1 MPSVGDSPTPFLAAL
16 GADVQPNKKV
26 FAIGAGT
33 ALFAASLVAPSA
45 ARAYRAWEVERRQA
59 LIAAAIDA
67 ARRGDDSLPSI
78 PLADPD
84 AQVAGSS
91 DGVTD
96 SADPEA
102 GERDDA
108 ALRAA
113 YAAAE
118 LGIRT
123 PQFNAELGRIA
134 QQETQRWLGLG
145 NDASVAPADQD
156 PFAVSPTVQGNAP
169 WRSMGPYWART
180 QYNGTYYAAADTGR
194 VMTIKVHPTNA
205 NLVYIGT
212 SGGGIWKNASFNNS
226 SQAAGSTPTWVPLT
240 DSLGSLAIGAF
251 DIAPGNPSVL
261 YVGLGDAFDQ
271 QFGGW
276 AKSVDGGATWTTAQI
291 LTAVHPADGATVFA
305 QQVRE
310 VTIDPDDS
318 NHVFFTTDAGLF
330 VTSDGG
336 ASFTLATLPK
346 SAPYARSREGTWSI
360 ASMGGTTWI
369 VSGVHACPGYN
380 GPNVA
385 LQMFGATACPAPN
398 AVVPGNRGDIWR
410 SADNGLTWTSIRDS
424 GELAT
429 LISAA
434 GLAGVGR
441 IDLAVAP
448 ATDPATSRVYALA
461 GSQNETSSSTVGII
475 RSDDGGLT
483 WTLKARVSAPATP
496 LLNTTSPASPDCT
509 NMNLG
514 HGQSYYDL
522 AIAVDPGNPD
532 QVIAAGNLCSVRTRD
547 GGATWE
553 NTSHWLPTGGAGTT
567 ARGPLPYAHADW
579 HTALVSRVG
588 GQVVVFGGSDGGLF
602 VSRDLFDRDLGEQVH
617 WDFPDYGI
625 TTHLMYSVG
634 SGDPTT
640 GNPSL
645 LYSGLQDNG
654 TRWLLNGDN
663 EAIFTSVELKV
674 WDQLIGGDGIGTAV
688 ALDPTGKNPTLWA
701 SVQQS
706 RRFCRPR
713 ARDCG
718 KATRVERGTER
729 SNWPSIS
736 LNSVLPSGDGEPF
749 FMRYADL
756 GDGWVLSATN
766 QNLWRFRPTEN
777 DAVQFARLTTGPN
790 PTITGCGSTVGR
802 TIRGIAPTASPPYTL
817 DGVTARLYGLPLNS
831 GCFAIVTDKNPSG
844 GSVATTTTTGVPV
857 SLRANDASGNT
868 VLVSFTSSVAFP
880 RSAASL
886 GSTDPRQS
894 FVVSS
899 NAPAALDANSFAVIP
914 LPAEVGRIFKTTD
927 GGNTWTPFHGNGTS
941 DLPNVPVYVVRY
953 DYSDTTDETLYAG
966 TELGL
971 YRTTDGGQTWA
982 RLGIGLPLVRIT
994 DIYISKNGSVVR
1006 ASSFGRGMWEIHV
1019 KSEATQVAGSG
1030 DYDRNGVIDWF
1041 DLSALAARM
1050 GVAPLTNPAFPS
1062 APWYDTNVDLGGAN
1076 PALIQEDD
1084 LAALLLKF
1092 GSTP

>member
-1 MPSVGDSPTPFLAAL
+1 
-16 GADVQPNKKV
+16 VQPNKKV

-33 ALFAASLVAPSA
+33 ALLAASLLAPSA

-113 YAAAE
+113 YVAAE

-145 NDASVAPADQD
+145 NDASVAPTDQD

-180 QYNGTYYAAADTGR
+180 QFNGTYYDAADTGR

-251 DIAPGNPSVL
+251 DIAPSNPSVL
-261 YVGLGDAFDQ
+261 YVGLGDASDQ

-276 AKSVDGGATWTTAQI
+276 AKSVDGGTTWTTAQI
-291 LTAVHPADGATVFA
+291 LTAVHPADNVTVFA

-310 VTIDPDDS
+310 VTADPNDA

-330 VTSDGG
+330 VTTDGG
-336 ASFTLATLPK
+336 ATFTIATLPK
-346 SAPYARSREGTWSI
+346 SAPYTTSREGTWSI
-360 ASMGGTTWI
+360 AWLGGTSWI
-369 VSGVHACPGYN
+369 ASGVYACPGFN
-380 GPNVA
+380 GPNRA
-385 LQMFGATACPAPN
+385 LQIIGATVCPAPN
-398 AVVPGNRGDIWR
+398 QTVPGNLGDIWR
-410 SADNGLTWTSIRDS
+410 SSDNGVNWTSVRDS
-424 GELAT
+424 GQLAT

-434 GLAGVGR
+434 GASGIGR
-441 IDLAVAP
+441 MDVTVAP
-448 ATDPATSRVYALA
+448 ATDPATARVYALA
-461 GSQNETSSSTVGII
+461 GSQNENTGNSSTIGIV
-475 RSDDGGLT
+475 RSDDGGGT
-483 WTLKARVSAPATP
+483 WTLKARVSAPATV
-496 LLNTTSPASPDCT
+496 LLNPTSRSTDCT

-532 QVIAAGNLCSVRTRD
+532 RVIAAGDFCSVRTRD

-553 NTSHWLPTGGAGTT
+553 NTSHWLPSSGRGTT
-567 ARGPLPYAHADW
+567 SRGMPPMISGPLPYAHADW

-588 GQVVVFGGSDGGLF
+588 GQAVVFGGSDGGLF
-602 VSRDLFDRDLGEQVH
+602 VSRDLFDRDFGEQVH

-654 TRWLLNGDN
+654 TRWLLNSDDEGI
-663 EAIFTSVELKV
+663 ATSVELKV

-701 SVQQS
+701 SVQGS

-729 SNWPSIS
+729 SNWLALQP
-736 LNSVLPSGDGEPF
+736 LGDVEPF
-749 FMRYADL
+749 FIRYADL
-756 GDGWVLSATN
+756 GDGWVLSASN
-766 QNLWRFRPTEN
+766 QNLWRFRPTDD
-777 DAVQFARLTTGPN
+777 DAVLSVRLTTSPPGVPS
-790 PTITGCGSTVGR
+790 ITGCGSTAAR
-802 TIRGIAPTASPPYTL
+802 TVRGIGPTASPQYTL
-817 DGVTARLYGLPLNS
+817 DGVSARLYGLPLNS
-831 GCFAIVTDKNPSG
+831 GCFAVVTDKTQLG
-844 GSVATTTTTGVPV
+844 GTLATTTVGVPV
-857 SLRANDASGNT
+857 SLRANDANGNT
-868 VLVSFTSSVAFP
+868 VLVSFTSSLAFP
-880 RSAASL
+880 RNASSL
-886 GSTDPRQS
+886 GGTDSRQS

-899 NAPAALDANSFAVIP
+899 NAPAGLDANSFAVIP

-927 GGNTWTPFHGNGTS
+927 GGNTWIPFHGNGTS

-953 DYSDTTDETLYAG
+953 DYSDTTDQTLYAG

-971 YRTTDGGQTWA
+971 YRTTDGGETWA
-982 RLGIGLPLVRIT
+982 RVGIGLPLVRIT
-994 DIYISKNGSVVR
+994 DVYISKNGSDVR
-1006 ASSFGRGMWEIHV
+1006 ASTFGRGMWEIHV
-1019 KSEATQVAGSG
+1019 GSEATQIAGSG

-1041 DLSALAARM
+1041 DLSALATRM
-1050 GVAPLTNPAFPS
+1050 GVAPLGNPPLS
-1062 APWYDTNVDLGGAN
+1062 NPPTAPWYDSNVDLGGAN

-1084 LAALLLKF
+1084 LTALLAKF

>member
-1 MPSVGDSPTPFLAAL
+1 M
-16 GADVQPNKKV
+16 
-26 FAIGAGT
+26 
-33 ALFAASLVAPSA
+33 
-45 ARAYRAWEVERRQA
+45 
-59 LIAAAIDA
+59 IAAAIGA

-84 AQVAGSS
+84 TQVAGSS
-91 DGVTD
+91 DGVAD

-102 GERDDA
+102 GERDDP

-118 LGIRT
+118 FGIRT
-123 PQFNAELGRIA
+123 PQFNADLARIA

-145 NDASVAPADQD
+145 NDAALAPGNPL
-156 PFAVSPTVQGNAP
+156 PFATPRTLQGNAP
-169 WRSMGPYWART
+169 WRSMGPYWARS
-180 QYNGTYYAAADTGR
+180 QFNGFYYTAADTGR

-212 SGGGIWKNASFNNS
+212 SGGGIWKNAAFNNS
-226 SQAAGSTPTWVPLT
+226 SQAAGPTPAWVALT

-251 DIAPGNPSVL
+251 DIAPSNPNVL

-276 AKSVDGGATWTTAQI
+276 AKSVDGGTTWTTAQI
-291 LTAVHPADGATVFA
+291 LTAVHPADNVVVFA

-310 VTIDPDDS
+310 VTIDPNDA

-330 VTSDGG
+330 VTTDGG
-336 ASFTLATLPK
+336 ASFTIATLPK
-346 SAPYARSREGTWSI
+346 SAPYATSREGTWSI
-360 ASMGGTTWI
+360 AWLGGTGWV
-369 VSGVHACPGYN
+369 VSGVYACPGYN
-380 GPNVA
+380 GPNRV
-385 LQMFGATACPAPN
+385 LQIIGAATCPVPN
-398 AVVPGNRGDIWR
+398 ATVPGNPGDIWR
-410 SADNGLTWTSIRDS
+410 SMDNGLTWTSIRDS
-424 GELAT
+424 GQLAA
-429 LISAA
+429 LIAAA
-434 GLAGVGR
+434 GAAGIGR
-441 IDLAVAP
+441 MDLAVAP
-448 ATDPATSRVYALA
+448 ASDPATARVYALA
-461 GSQNETSSSTVGII
+461 GSQNESSGNITGSTIGII
-475 RSDDGGLT
+475 RSDDGGQS
-483 WTLKARVSAPATP
+483 WTLKARVSTPATA
-496 LLNTTSPASPDCT
+496 LLNPTTPGTDCN

-514 HGQSYYDL
+514 HAQSYYDL

-532 QVIAAGNLCSVRTRD
+532 RVIAAGDLCSVRTRD

-553 NTSHWLPTGGAGTT
+553 NTSHWLPASGRGTT

-588 GQVVVFGGSDGGLF
+588 GQAVVFGGGDGGLF
-602 VSRDLFDRDLGEQVH
+602 VSRDFFDNDFGEQVH
-617 WDFPDYGI
+617 WDSPDYGI
-625 TTHLMYSVG
+625 TTHLMFSVG

-645 LYSGLQDNG
+645 LFSGLQDNG

-663 EAIFTSVELKV
+663 EAIATSVELKV

-688 ALDPTGKNPTLWA
+688 ALDPTGKNPTLWG
-701 SVQQS
+701 SVQGS

-729 SNWPSIS
+729 SNW
-736 LNSVLPSGDGEPF
+736 LNVNNPVLPSGDSEPF
-749 FMRYADL
+749 FIRYADL
-756 GDGWVLSATN
+756 GDGWVLSASSL
-766 QNLWRFRPTEN
+766 NLWRFRPTDN
-777 DAVQFARLTTGPN
+777 DAVQIARLTTPAQTGN
-790 PTITGCGSTVGR
+790 PSITGCGSAAAR
-802 TIRGIAPTASPPYTL
+802 TIRGIGPTASPQYTL
-817 DGVTARLYGLPLNS
+817 DGVPARLYGLPLNG
-831 GCFAIVTDKNPSG
+831 GCFAVVTDKTQPG
-844 GSVATTTTTGVPV
+844 GQLTTITTGVPV

-880 RSAASL
+880 RSASSL
-886 GSTDPRQS
+886 DGTDPRQS

-899 NAPAALDANSFAVIP
+899 NAPAALDANSFAVVP

-927 GGNTWTPFHGNGTS
+927 GGATWVPLHGNGTS
-941 DLPNVPVYVVRY
+941 DLPNVPVYIVRY
-953 DYSDTTDETLYAG
+953 DYSDTTDQTLYAG

-971 YRTTDGGQTWA
+971 YRTTDGGETWA
-982 RLGIGLPLVRIT
+982 RLGVGLPLVRVT
-994 DIYISKNGSVVR
+994 DIHISKNGSVVR
-1006 ASSFGRGMWEIHV
+1006 ASTFGRGMWEIHV
-1019 KSEATQVAGSG
+1019 GSEATQIAGNG

-1041 DLSALAARM
+1041 DLSALATRM

-1076 PALIQEDD
+1076 PALIQDDD